1 MGSFDSNMLSKPRV
15 RLEQLEKC
23 SISINIKIFLFPLNF
38 VVAVNSQHRLNKISS
53 ILYFDRGLTVSTVA
67 APANIASSDNDEVVF
82 GKGNFNLGCVFG
94 NHKLD
99 STFL

>member
-1 MGSFDSNMLSKPRV
+1 MLDFD
-15 RLEQLEKC
+15 QHQD
-23 SISINIKIFLFPLNF
+23 FPLSIEF
-38 VVAVNSQHRLNKISS
+38 RCRSQFSTQAKQNK

-82 GKGNFNLGCVFG
+82 GNGNFNLGCVFG